1 MKAVEA
7 CTIAVYPTNICTTS
21 FYIHVC
27 EHNYAGAG
35 LLAGSTAENHG
46 SPGKKCQGQVHTLN
60 NYENEQVAEQP

>member
-1 MKAVEA
+1 MHHQ
-7 CTIAVYPTNICTTS
+7 
-21 FYIHVC
+21 FLHVC

-60 NYENEQVAEQP
+60 YENEQVAEQP